1 MNVRTNV
8 RLIKMRGYETKE
20 ITFAVIIFYHHTQ
33 KVNVWGNRIKTNLM
47 ASL

>member
-20 ITFAVIIFYHHTQ
+20 NTFAVIISYHHTKNQ
-33 KVNVWGNRIKTNLM
+33 RMG
-47 ASL
+47 

>member
-20 ITFAVIIFYHHTQ
+20 KERTFAVIIFITQ
-33 KVNVWGNRIKTNLM
+33 KSTQLVTE
-47 ASL
+47 